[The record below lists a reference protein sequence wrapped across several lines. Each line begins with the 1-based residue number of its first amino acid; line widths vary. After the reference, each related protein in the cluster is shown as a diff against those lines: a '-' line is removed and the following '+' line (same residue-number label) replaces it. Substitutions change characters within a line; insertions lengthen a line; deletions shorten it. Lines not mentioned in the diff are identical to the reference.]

1 MAGLRYETNLGF
13 VLKLTQAI
21 RAENLPLQGLSLP
34 LCHLVVDGMLRKNV
48 GGDMTPCPHIGYLGH
63 LQDSLVLSKSKS
75 INQGG
80 GESTHVHACMHDTR
94 MHARTVAQAGL
105 ELTKLQSMT
114 RNSLSSCL
122 FVLSASITDV
132 LHNAWLYAV
141 GGVTGDLRLPLY
153 QLGYPRVYTKKTFE
167 I

>member
-1 MAGLRYETNLGF
+1 
-13 VLKLTQAI
+13 
-21 RAENLPLQGLSLP
+21 
-34 LCHLVVDGMLRKNV
+34 
-48 GGDMTPCPHIGYLGH
+48 
-63 LQDSLVLSKSKS
+63 
-75 INQGG
+75 
-80 GESTHVHACMHDTR
+80 MHDTR

-153 QLGYPRVYTKKTFE
+153 QLGYPRVYTNKTFE